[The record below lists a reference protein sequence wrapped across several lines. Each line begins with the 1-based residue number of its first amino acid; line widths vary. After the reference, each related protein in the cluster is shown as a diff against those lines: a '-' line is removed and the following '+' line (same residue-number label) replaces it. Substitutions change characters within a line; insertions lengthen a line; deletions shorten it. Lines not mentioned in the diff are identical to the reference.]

1 MYQQPGQ
8 IPGETRLIMKNF
20 RLVGILCLLQLS
32 LSAQEPVSVGNY
44 RKFKS
49 AILGGEVTYLEHLP
63 DGYEKSGKT
72 YPVVFIM
79 NGQNTP
85 QFANDAATL
94 DNLEGERIPD
104 MILIGISNTGVAR
117 LGLACPDDSGQVK
130 SGETFCSFLADEFI
144 PEISRNYRTNDYRI
158 LSGQSNTGLFV
169 MYQFLFH
176 PEVFNAYVIAS
187 PMFGWCPGF
196 FFDKTRSFQKDH
208 PRIRKKLYISYG
220 DLDYIQVLKPVNDFK
235 EAMKQSP
242 PGLEWK
248 VELIENTGHVPS
260 STLNNA
266 LLYFFAGCTLTPER
280 KKLSVPEIQSHFN
293 KLSGEY
299 GFIVNPKAGVLFD
312 LTYDLADEGK
322 TGKAIEMN
330 KYLVSLYPDSEIY
343 VYFLGTLYQ
352 KAGETVRAKE
362 CYNQALKI
370 NPEFEA
376 ARKALGGI

>member
-130 SGETFCSFLADEFI
+130 AGKQFVPFWRMSLSPKSAGITGRMITVYSRDSQI
-144 PEISRNYRTNDYRI
+144 P
-158 LSGQSNTGLFV
+158 
-169 MYQFLFH
+169 
-176 PEVFNAYVIAS
+176 
-187 PMFGWCPGF
+187 
-196 FFDKTRSFQKDH
+196 
-208 PRIRKKLYISYG
+208 
-220 DLDYIQVLKPVNDFK
+220 
-235 EAMKQSP
+235 
-242 PGLEWK
+242 
-248 VELIENTGHVPS
+248 
-260 STLNNA
+260 
-266 LLYFFAGCTLTPER
+266 GCL
-280 KKLSVPEIQSHFN
+280 
-293 KLSGEY
+293 
-299 GFIVNPKAGVLFD
+299 
-312 LTYDLADEGK
+312 
-322 TGKAIEMN
+322 
-330 KYLVSLYPDSEIY
+330 
-343 VYFLGTLYQ
+343 
-352 KAGETVRAKE
+352 
-362 CYNQALKI
+362 
-370 NPEFEA
+370 
-376 ARKALGGI
+376 

>member
-1 MYQQPGQ
+1 
-8 IPGETRLIMKNF
+8 
-20 RLVGILCLLQLS
+20 
-32 LSAQEPVSVGNY
+32 
-44 RKFKS
+44 
-49 AILGGEVTYLEHLP
+49 
-63 DGYEKSGKT
+63 
-72 YPVVFIM
+72 
-79 NGQNTP
+79 
-85 QFANDAATL
+85 
-94 DNLEGERIPD
+94 
-104 MILIGISNTGVAR
+104 
-117 LGLACPDDSGQVK
+117 
-130 SGETFCSFLADEFI
+130 
-144 PEISRNYRTNDYRI
+144 
-158 LSGQSNTGLFV
+158 

-176 PEVFNAYVIAS
+176 PDVFNAYVIAS

-208 PRIRKKLYISYG
+208 PQIRKKLYISYG

-266 LLYFFAGCTLTPER
+266 LLYIFAGCTLTPER
-280 KKLSVPEIQSHFN
+280 KKLSVPEIQSHFE

-299 GFIVNPKAGVLFD
+299 GFTVNPKAGVLFD

-343 VYFLGTLYQ
+343 VYYLGTLYQ

-376 ARKALGGI
+376 AKNALGQLK